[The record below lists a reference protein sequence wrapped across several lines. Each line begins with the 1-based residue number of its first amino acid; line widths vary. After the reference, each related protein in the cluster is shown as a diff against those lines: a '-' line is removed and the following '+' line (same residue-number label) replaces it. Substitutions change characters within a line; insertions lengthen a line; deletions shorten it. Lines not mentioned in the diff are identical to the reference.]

1 MKKCYFIFT
10 LFIALFILINTSNA
24 QADRLTTAILKL
36 NRMTPNTALTGTVCA
51 TPSDGTAGT
60 ENKVTVQFPN
70 DFSIDSNQ
78 SNWNVNTSDIPDNSV
93 PWPGVGLTAYSIT
106 NRTVTFSSSNLTN
119 ANNLYCFNFTS
130 NSSQTGNLGN
140 KTGIISTL
148 NSSDQ
153 EIDSLSYGLSIVAND
168 QIVITA
174 NVNPQASDFDSTIQR
189 IDPPGDGTFRENE
202 ELEYEITYGNTLLI
216 PYSFTLEA
224 GWSQGAIENDNNA
237 NVNILEYISGSA
249 TNGYGNS
256 SAIIDPV
263 NRTISWAINSFP
275 SSSESAT
282 VRFKVRTTNNYTGS
296 KKVSFRTSSR
306 ILFDDSSS
314 IYSYAY
320 DNFKH
325 TVGPTPTPTPAPPV
339 IPPKKILPKFEKIEI
354 PEIKSTEAR
363 AYVQTNIK
371 TVKVIRY
378 GTSIYD
384 LDKRSSTNLNLGTHI
399 TLKDLKPN
407 TKYFFRVYA
416 TDKNDNQVVS
426 DIYTFKS
433 ASSSSPLT
441 ANILSLIASS
451 DNTIITSLIPEK
463 NNFLVIPQNSEF
475 QFKFA
480 MLDKT
485 NARLVEANLR
495 NENILGIF
503 DFPGRAQASTDIV
516 SLLEI
521 ENGVYFGNL
530 KTSAS
535 PGNYGLFLRIN
546 DANGNLTEQQIAKIK
561 VVKKFKIISENKKP
575 IEGARVHI
583 LAYNPSSKTH
593 KIIPSSSLNEG
604 NPIYSNSNGELN
616 LVLPQGK
623 YKAEISDLKHKDK
636 TVEFEIGPRNG
647 QEYPIVTLENTHISL
662 IGLFNYYR
670 KTTSDVFI
678 YNTQIYSENLTGS
691 TRFFDL
697 VSIIS
702 LGIVIALTLFAFSKR
717 HRIPVSYIPSYF
729 YYLIDKKDRNDKY
742 IHGVIYDE
750 NDKPISNA
758 NVYLTDKEDEAIISS
773 TKTNKYGQF
782 YFRKKQSKKDETQY
796 LLMAM
801 AKNYKNSPLFEYR
814 EREHLKFKINL
825 EHQAQ
830 GLDFIGKSIHYSEHF
845 IGMSFEVL
853 IIGSFIFE
861 LLFLNSFGI
870 AKTLP
875 FLLVSVFNLILW
887 ILHSHNKSHSKNIF

>member
-10 LFIALFILINTSNA
+10 LFISLFLIFNSSA
-24 QADRLTTAILKL
+24 QADKLTTAMLKL
-36 NRMTPNTALTGTVCA
+36 NRMTPNTTLTGTICA
-51 TPSDGTAGT
+51 TPSSATSGI
-60 ENKVTVQFPN
+60 ENKVSVQFPA
-70 DFSIDSNQ
+70 DFNIDSNP
-78 SNWNVNTSDIPDNSV
+78 SNWNVDTSNIPDNGV

-119 ANNLYCFNFTS
+119 AGNLYCFNFAS
-130 NSSQTGNLGN
+130 NSSTTGSLGN
-140 KTGIISTL
+140 KTGIITTL

-153 EIDSLSYGLSIVAND
+153 EIDSQAYGLSIVSND
-168 QIVITA
+168 QIAITA
-174 NVNPQASDFDSTIQR
+174 NVNPKGSDFENLIRR
-189 IDPPGDGTFRENE
+189 INPIGNIVFGENE
-202 ELEYEITYGNTLLI
+202 EIEYQITYGTSLFI
-216 PYSFTLEA
+216 PASFNLEA
-224 GWSQGAIENDNNA
+224 GWSRGTRDGENDA
-237 NVNILEYISGSA
+237 TLDILEYVNGSA
-249 TNGYGNS
+249 TIGYGNTPPV
-256 SAIIDPV
+256 IDLI
-263 NRTISWAINSFP
+263 NRTITWNISSYP
-275 SSSESAT
+275 SASTSAF
-282 VRFKVRTTNNYTGS
+282 VGFKLKTNNTESG
-296 KKVSFRTSSR
+296 KTLFRTSSR
-306 ILFDDSSS
+306 ILFSNASTT
-314 IYSYAY
+314 YSFNY
-320 DNFKH
+320 DYYKH
-325 TVGPTPTPTPAPPV
+325 SVGPTPTPTPLPPV
-339 IPPKKILPKFEKIEI
+339 IPPKKILPKFEEIEI

-363 AYVQTNIK
+363 VYVQTNIK
-371 TVKVIRY
+371 TVKVVMY
-378 GTSIYD
+378 GTSIND
-384 LDKRSSTNLNLGTHI
+384 LNKRSSTNLNLGTHI
-399 TLKDLKPN
+399 SLKDLKPN
-407 TKYFFRVYA
+407 TKYFFKVYA
-416 TDKNDNQVVS
+416 TDKNNNQVIS

-433 ASSSSPLT
+433 ASNSSPLS

-480 MLDKT
+480 MQDKT
-485 NARLVEANLR
+485 NASIVEANLR

-503 DFPGRAQASTDIV
+503 DFPQKAQANTDIV

-530 KTSAS
+530 KTSAD

-546 DANGNLTEQQIAKIK
+546 DANGNLTEQQIAKVK
-561 VVKKFKIISENKKP
+561 VVKKFKIISTNEKP

-583 LAYNPSSKTH
+583 SAYNPSSKTY
-593 KIIPSSSLNEG
+593 KIIPSSSLSEG

-616 LVLPQGK
+616 LVLPQGR

-636 TVEFEIGPRNG
+636 TVEFEIGPNKG
-647 QEYPIVTLENTHISL
+647 QEYPNVTLENTNISL
-662 IGLFNYYR
+662 LGLFNYYR
-670 KTTSDVFI
+670 RTLNDVFI

-717 HRIPVSYIPSYF
+717 HRIPISYIPSYF
-729 YYLIDKKDRNDKY
+729 YYLVDKKDRNDNY

-750 NDKPISNA
+750 NDKPIPNA

-782 YFRKKQSKKDETQY
+782 YFRKKQGKKDKTQY

-825 EHQAQ
+825 EHQSE

-875 FLLVSVFNLILW
+875 FLLVSIFNLVLW